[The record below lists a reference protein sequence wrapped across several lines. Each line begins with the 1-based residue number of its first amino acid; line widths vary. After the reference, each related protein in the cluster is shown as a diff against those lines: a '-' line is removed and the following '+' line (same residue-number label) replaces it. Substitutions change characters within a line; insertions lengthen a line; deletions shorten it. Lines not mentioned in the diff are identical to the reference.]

1 MSDTKNTSTGIES
14 PLLHVCIITGIGG
27 GIRFMVMSTL
37 NTKGKMVYG
46 GQVTSGYC
54 FAKLNCIITSDP
66 IYCFASTFVE
76 V

>member
-54 FAKLNCIITSDP
+54 FAK
-66 IYCFASTFVE
+66 
-76 V
+76 